1 MAKKIQNPF
10 NPIFSW
16 YIKKRLHQI
25 DLFIKYPF
33 EVQEETLFKLLKY
46 ASNTEIG
53 LKHNFSSIKSIKD
66 YKNRVPISHY
76 EDIEPTIQKIKKGQ
90 QNLVWPSEIKWFAKS
105 SGTSTG
111 KSKYIPVS
119 KEAIENCHY
128 KGGKDLL
135 ALYYNT
141 EHGVPRPVGTLGFGS
156 GGAARVATQL
166 GSTRLLSPPLCR

>member
-53 LKHNFSSIKSIKD
+53 LKHNFSSIKSIND

-76 EDIEPTIQKIKKGQ
+76 EDIEPTIQKIK
-90 QNLVWPSEIKWFAKS
+90 
-105 SGTSTG
+105 
-111 KSKYIPVS
+111 
-119 KEAIENCHY
+119 
-128 KGGKDLL
+128 L
-135 ALYYNT
+135 AMKTCNPA
-141 EHGVPRPVGTLGFGS
+141 HAAGNACGAVPPE
-156 GGAARVATQL
+156 QKI
-166 GSTRLLSPPLCR
+166 